1 MKNDLIKSFKLIK
14 YSLSMKMNITMAVL
28 FFLLGLAMEL
38 YQAFWVTDTVSEGVI
53 PFGAVFMICTA
64 MFPSQMLVSLDVSLM
79 AQASAYKKK
88 LQTSLSTLMILIG
101 NLVMFTLILIIRM
114 IGVAVTPGAT
124 LEMMH
129 ILPVGIFSALII
141 LYSGIV
147 YKFFIMSIIVLYAI
161 LAGFG
166 GYIGYMTGSGQLV
179 GGYGRLG
186 LGTAADIILSYV
198 LIFVAAG
205 IGYLISLAV
214 YKFPLSRYAFRCY
227 RGADS

>member
-53 PFGAVFMICTA
+53 PFGAGFMICTA

-179 GGYGRLG
+179 GGYGGLG
-186 LGTAADIILSYV
+186 LGTATDIILSYV

>member
-1 MKNDLIKSFKLIK
+1 MIK

-79 AQASAYKKK
+79 AQASDYKKK

-179 GGYGRLG
+179 GGYGGLG

>member
-1 MKNDLIKSFKLIK
+1 MKNDFVKSLKLIK
-14 YSLSMKMNITMAVL
+14 YSLSLKMNVTMAIV

-38 YQAFWVTDTVSEGVI
+38 YQAFWVTDMVSASGI
-53 PFGAVFMICTA
+53 PLGAVFMICTA

-124 LEMMH
+124 LETMH

-179 GGYGRLG
+179 GGYGGLG

-198 LIFVAAG
+198 LILVAAG

>member
-1 MKNDLIKSFKLIK
+1 MIK

-179 GGYGRLG
+179 GGYGGLG

-214 YKFPLSRYAFRCY
+214 YKFPLSRYAFRYY

>member
-1 MKNDLIKSFKLIK
+1 MIK

-179 GGYGRLG
+179 GGYGGLG
-186 LGTAADIILSYV
+186 LGTAVDIILSYV

>member
-53 PFGAVFMICTA
+53 PLGAVFMICTA

-179 GGYGRLG
+179 GGYGGLG
-186 LGTAADIILSYV
+186 LGTATDIILSYV

-205 IGYLISLAV
+205 IEYLISLAV

>member
-1 MKNDLIKSFKLIK
+1 MKNDFVKSLKLIK
-14 YSLSMKMNITMAVL
+14 YSLSLKMNVTMAIV

-38 YQAFWVTDTVSEGVI
+38 YQAFWVTDTVSASGI
-53 PFGAVFMICTA
+53 PLGAVFMICTA

-124 LEMMH
+124 LETMH

-179 GGYGRLG
+179 GGYGGLG

-198 LIFVAAG
+198 LILVAAG

>member
-1 MKNDLIKSFKLIK
+1 MIK

-179 GGYGRLG
+179 GGYGGLG
-186 LGTAADIILSYV
+186 LGTATDIILSYV

>member
-1 MKNDLIKSFKLIK
+1 MIK

-88 LQTSLSTLMILIG
+88 LQTSLSTVMILIG

-129 ILPVGIFSALII
+129 ILPVGILSALII
-141 LYSGIV
+141 LDSGIV

-179 GGYGRLG
+179 GGYGGLG

>member
-38 YQAFWVTDTVSEGVI
+38 YQAFWVTDMVSASGI
-53 PFGAVFMICTA
+53 PLGAVFMICTA

-114 IGVAVTPGAT
+114 VGVAVTPGAT
-124 LEMMH
+124 LETMH

-179 GGYGRLG
+179 GGYGGLG

-198 LIFVAAG
+198 LILVAAG

>member
-161 LAGFG
+161 LA
-166 GYIGYMTGSGQLV
+166 I
-179 GGYGRLG
+179 
-186 LGTAADIILSYV
+186 
-198 LIFVAAG
+198 
-205 IGYLISLAV
+205 
-214 YKFPLSRYAFRCY
+214 
-227 RGADS
+227 

>member
-1 MKNDLIKSFKLIK
+1 MIK

-64 MFPSQMLVSLDVSLM
+64 MFPSQMFVSLDVSLM

-179 GGYGRLG
+179 GGYGGLG
-186 LGTAADIILSYV
+186 LGTAVDIILSYV

-227 RGADS
+227 RSADS

>member
-1 MKNDLIKSFKLIK
+1 MIK
-14 YSLSMKMNITMAVL
+14 YSLIMKMNITMAVL

-179 GGYGRLG
+179 GGYGGLG